1 MTLTSTGEAELIC
14 AVFLP
19 APEGSNST
27 AYFDLDTYLINYEDS
42 TIGQPIRVNSDGKFT
57 GIPVPEMDGMIEACI
72 HLHNQLPAHVEVSWD
87 VILTEDGPVYL
98 EGNIFPPGCDYK
110 LSIFKKYSNFLWLKN
125 RLLGAPT

>member
-1 MTLTSTGEAELIC
+1 MARTI

-27 AYFDLDTYLINYEDS
+27 AYFDLDTYLMNYEDS
-42 TIGQPIRVNSDGKFT
+42 TLGQPIRVNSDGKYT
-57 GIPVPEMDGMIEACI
+57 GIPVPEMNDMIEACI
-72 HLHNQLPAHVEVSWD
+72 HPHNQLPAHVEVSWD

-110 LSIFKKYSNFLWLKN
+110 LSIFKKFSNFLWLKN
-125 RLLGAPT
+125 RLLSAPV